1 MVRLNDARDKLVM
14 ETWHGQAEVSSP
26 LADTRQSLTPF
37 TQPPRQIAWQQKPA
51 TYFVC
56 TGDLA
61 TPAEVQRRRVGAGAR
76 VVEFDAGHHPFLS
89 RPDAFAQTSAAEI
102 DFAGSPSI

>member
-56 TGDLA
+56 TADLA
-61 TPAEVQRRRVGAGAR
+61 IPAEVQRRRVRPGAR
-76 VVEFDAGHHPFLS
+76 VVEFDVGHHPFLS